1 MRVIGIEKDGQLQCV
16 HAPIFGGARANNN
29 EKDVK
34 DTE

>member
-1 MRVIGIEKDGQLQCV
+1 MRVIGIEKDGLLYCV

-29 EKDVK
+29 QKDVN